1 MADHELDTS
10 GQSCPLPLLN
20 TKKKLR
26 LLESGETLK
35 VITTDPG
42 AEKDFEYFCKQ
53 SNNLLEHVEQLQNSY
68 HLILKKG

>member
-20 TKKKLR
+20 TKKKLQQ
-26 LLESGETLK
+26 LQSGETLK

-53 SNNLLEHVEQLQNSY
+53 SNHSLEQVQQLQNSY
-68 HLILKKG
+68 HLTVKKG